1 VLDEIDRLIYAPNK
15 YVSQEERNR
24 REITEFPTR
33 NIINTILKSKA
44 MIVKNNDDRV
54 SSSRTTEQQAN
65 TEKKF
70 KIEPFQVIGAS
81 ATIGRPLS
89 RELFQLFNIEQ
100 LSDVKNDQQRKYGG
114 AFPIIRPKQA
124 PSPSTFQSSFTQAY
138 DHDEGGTVDIDEE
151 SHETENGNEG
161 NKFDRKGSK
170 KQSSSSALH
179 TKEMELLK
187 AVIPGNDHQ
196 NVEISDDMLQELLED
211 GEAVKQLQKKKK
223 KRKKDISSEVEDN
236 NKDEI
241 KDEEEEE
248 VEEKLTSKKSS
259 SATPQTSQR
268 PVTIPQNIDHYILLI
283 PEEIE
288 ENRYLM
294 KEEQQRKKLERIP
307 FYRRPP
313 VRRLTQRQRQQ
324 EEKDRDFFSLSTR
337 LAFLHRNF
345 FNNPDYLGTWRKAIL
360 FVPKL
365 EDILQTLF
373 ILKRFKLPGVKCL
386 ESLLPR
392 VLSNPVHSHKNI
404 DPIHLQ
410 QFFTYN
416 ASSAAI
422 SPLWERELIILPF
435 SGTRG
440 LHIPNIDTVFILRP
454 PKNLDEYL
462 HLAGR
467 TGRLDC
473 NINWFH
479 EEQEQQRQQLH
490 QKQEGNH
497 RQKSQTPPKIPNK
510 VVTMATS
517 KNVPK
522 MQTWQ
527 NLLDFHFQYVAPYED
542 EQEGF

>member
-33 NIINTILKSKA
+33 NIVNTILRSKA
-44 MIVKNNDDRV
+44 MIVKNSDDRL
-54 SSSRTTEQQAN
+54 SSSRTTERHED
-65 TEKKF
+65 TVKKF

-89 RELFQLFNIEQ
+89 RELFQLFNIEE

-114 AFPIIRPKQA
+114 AFPIIRPRQTV
-124 PSPSTFQSSFTQAY
+124 PSTFQSSSTQDY
-138 DHDEGGTVDIDEE
+138 DHDEGDSVDIDEE
-151 SHETENGNEG
+151 NDPESENENEG
-161 NKFDRKGSK
+161 NEFDNEVSK
-170 KQSSSSALH
+170 KQPSSSLSH
-179 TKEMELLK
+179 RKGKKLLK
-187 AVIPGNDHQ
+187 PVVPASELQ
-196 NVEISDDMLQELLED
+196 NVEISNDMLQELSSE
-211 GEAVKQLQKKKK
+211 GREAVKPEDLKRLQKEKKKK
-223 KRKKDISSEVEDN
+223 EEDMSSDDEDN
-236 NKDEI
+236 NENEE
-241 KDEEEEE
+241 DEEQ
-248 VEEKLTSKKSS
+248 VEEKVASKKTLSI
-259 SATPQTSQR
+259 TPQTSQR
-268 PVTIPQNIDHYILLI
+268 PVTIPQNIDHYLLLI

-288 ENRYLM
+288 ENRYLV
-294 KEEQQRKKLERIP
+294 KVEQQRKKLERIS
-307 FYRRPP
+307 FHRRPP
-313 VRRLTQRQRQQ
+313 VRRLTQRQREQ

-345 FNNPDYLGTWRKAIL
+345 FTNPDYEGQWRKAIL

-373 ILKRFKLPGVKCL
+373 ILKRFKLPGVKSL

-479 EEQEQQRQQLH
+479 EEQEQQRQQ
-490 QKQEGNH
+490 QQQEGNH
-497 RQKSQTPPKIPNK
+497 RQRPRNPPKIPNK

-527 NLLDFHFQYVAPYED
+527 NLLDFHFQYVIPYED
-542 EQEGF
+542 E